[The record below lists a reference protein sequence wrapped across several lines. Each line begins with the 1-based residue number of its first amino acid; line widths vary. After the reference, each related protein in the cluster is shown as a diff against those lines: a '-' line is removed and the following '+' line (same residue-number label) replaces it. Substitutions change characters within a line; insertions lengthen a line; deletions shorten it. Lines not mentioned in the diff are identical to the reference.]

1 MPKKAISY
9 NEAISEIEEIL
20 YKLENEEIDVDE
32 LSENVKKV
40 SSFLKVCKDKL
51 YKTEQDVE
59 KILNDIEE

>member
-40 SSFLKVCKDKL
+40 SSLLKVCKDKL